1 MLKLYH
7 ILLGFCLFLTL
18 MFLFDE
24 YFIYINMN
32 EEFVSRL
39 KKLEIEEII
48 WLVLIIIILL
58 SFIANQ
64 LERDFLIYNRE
75 ESKKRYRELM
85 IIIFASALITYS
97 YYFLDSIKDLQ
108 SLKDT
113 DSQKRKEQVY
123 LSFLS
128 SLFIVIAGII
138 LLYIAYTDQ
147 DIETELAFN

>member
-85 IIIFASALITYS
+85 IIIFVSALITYS

>member
-18 MFLFDE
+18 MFLFNQ
-24 YFIYINMN
+24 YFIYISMN

-85 IIIFASALITYS
+85 IVIFASALITYS